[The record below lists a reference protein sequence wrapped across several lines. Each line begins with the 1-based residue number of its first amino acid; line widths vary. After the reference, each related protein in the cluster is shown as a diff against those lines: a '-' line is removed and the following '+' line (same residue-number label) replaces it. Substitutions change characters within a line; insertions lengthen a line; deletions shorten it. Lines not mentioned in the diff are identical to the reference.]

1 MAVTFLIAIQGGR
14 LKSSLGT
21 DRFGTIT
28 YEFGSAGRQEM

>member
-1 MAVTFLIAIQGGR
+1 MTFLGVIQGGR
-14 LKSSLGT
+14 LKSSPGS